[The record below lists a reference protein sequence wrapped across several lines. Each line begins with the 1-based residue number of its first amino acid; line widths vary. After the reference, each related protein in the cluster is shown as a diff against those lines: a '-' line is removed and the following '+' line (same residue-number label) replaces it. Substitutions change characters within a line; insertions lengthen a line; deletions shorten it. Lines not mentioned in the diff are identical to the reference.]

1 MNQEVENGPGHV
13 RREIVSFVRRSTRMT
28 AKQRKSWDAHHDD
41 FVIDVPRGAVVT
53 AIDPEFRVNV
63 PEAFGREAPLI
74 VEIGPGMGESLVAM
88 AKDRPDDNIL
98 AIEVYQPG
106 VARILAKLADQQV
119 SHVRVIMADA
129 VQCLDQLLEAGSI
142 DELWTFFPDPW
153 PKSRHRKRRL
163 VTTEFAD
170 LAASRLVAG
179 GAWRL
184 ATDWEDYARQMRA
197 VLDHHPAFTHDHV
210 DGWAPRWRA
219 RPMTK
224 FEQRGID
231 AGRQIFDLAYQRR

>member
-1 MNQEVENGPGHV
+1 MNPEVENGPGHV

-28 AKQRKSWDAHHDD
+28 AKQRKSWDAHHGD

-53 AIDPEFRVNV
+53 AIDPEFRLNV
-63 PEAFGREAPLI
+63 TEAFGREAPLI

-88 AKDRPDDNIL
+88 AKDRPHDNVL

-119 SHVRVIMADA
+119 TNVRVIMADA
-129 VQCLDQLLEAGSI
+129 VQSLDQLIEPGAI
-142 DELWTFFPDPW
+142 DQLWTFFPDPW

-170 LAASRLVAG
+170 LAAGRLRSG
-179 GAWRL
+179 GTWRL
-184 ATDWEDYARQMRA
+184 ATDWEDYAGQMRT
-197 VLDHHPAFTHDHV
+197 VLDDHPAFDNDHA
-210 DGWAPRWRA
+210 DGWSPRWDQ

-231 AGRQIFDLAYQRR
+231 AGRHIFDLAYRRR

>member
-1 MNQEVENGPGHV
+1 MNQEVEGGPGQV

-28 AKQRKSWDAHHDD
+28 AKQRKSWDAHHEE
-41 FVIDVPRGAVVT
+41 FVIDIPRGDVVT
-53 AIDPEFRVNV
+53 AIDPEFRLDVT
-63 PEAFGREAPLI
+63 EAFGREAPLI

-88 AKDRPDDNIL
+88 ASDRPRNNVL

-119 SHVRVIMADA
+119 TNVRVIMADA
-129 VQCLDQLLEAGSI
+129 VQSLDQLLEPGSI
-142 DELWTFFPDPW
+142 DQLWTFFPDPW

-170 LAASRLVAG
+170 LAASRLRSG
-179 GAWRL
+179 GTWRL
-184 ATDWEDYARQMRA
+184 ATDWADYAGQMRD
-197 VLDHHPAFTHDHV
+197 VLDDHPAFNNDYSG
-210 DGWAPRWRA
+210 GWSPRWHK

-231 AGRQIFDLAYQRR
+231 AGRHIFDLAYRRR